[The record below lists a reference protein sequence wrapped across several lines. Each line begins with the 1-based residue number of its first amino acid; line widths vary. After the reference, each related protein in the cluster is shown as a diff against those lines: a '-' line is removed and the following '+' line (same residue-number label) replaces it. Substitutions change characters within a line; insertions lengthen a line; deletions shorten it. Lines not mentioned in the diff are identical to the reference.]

1 MVLNI
6 AAGNGFTAA
15 LPTIGK
21 DLHIMEG
28 NLQWV
33 VSSYTL
39 TSGCFLLLFGRLAD
53 IYGRRVVF
61 LIGIA
66 WFIVFT
72 IGCGFVHNEI
82 SMDVMRAFQGLGPAA
97 SIPAALGILAQSF
110 ERGSTIRTIAF
121 ATFSSGAPIG
131 GAFGGT
137 MGGALTQLTK
147 LSWRSAFF
155 FNAGLGALTFVIG
168 LLAIDPDRHHLNPN
182 LDRRTAVRGWR
193 TGYIIATLILSLVLI
208 AVFIYWEWVLDQE
221 ADLPSGQSGRAQ
233 PLVSLKLFGR
243 ANGRLAVMQTMAFFI
258 WAGFC
263 SWIYQ
268 NYLGLTP
275 ILSMLR
281 MLPMSVTGVF
291 CNVVVALAVAHVQGI
306 ILVALGCIMTG
317 LAPLLFAVIKVN
329 APYWAFGFPS
339 AILSV
344 VGADFIFASGS
355 IYVAKVSLPHEQSLA
370 AGTVQ
375 YVDAGRRFSL
385 SCICHNVIKVNP
397 RLTYSSARLVPLS
410 ALHSPS
416 VVLDKTIS
424 KETRRLNASQPA
436 VSPQVTA
443 KAALLAGY
451 RAVQWLNF
459 GFVMF
464 GLVLALVFLRDIGVI
479 ARKPRPPVHP
489 QGEPKLIGPDEK
501 QSPIYVEDI
510 ETLGFENPA
519 PHSDV
524 GVATREPSEGQTRTS

>member
-1 MVLNI
+1 MVLNVY

-39 TSGCFLLLFGRLAD
+39 TSGCFLLLLVHLLYHR
-53 IYGRRVVF
+53 
-61 LIGIA
+61 
-66 WFIVFT
+66 
-72 IGCGFVHNEI
+72 CGFVHNEI

-97 SIPAALGILAQSF
+97 SIPVALGILAQSF
-110 ERGSTIRTIAF
+110 ECGSTIRTIAF

-147 LSWRSAFF
+147 LSWRSAFLL
-155 FNAGLGALTFVIG
+155 NAGPGALTFVIG
-168 LLAIDPDRHHLNPN
+168 LLAIDPDRHHLDPN
-182 LDRRTAVRGWR
+182 LDRRVDWIGAALITSGLVLFTFAIGDGETAVRGWR
-193 TGYIIATLILSLVLI
+193 TGYIIATLIVSLVLI
-208 AVFIYWEWVLDQE
+208 AVFIYWGWVLDQE
-221 ADLPSGQSGRAQ
+221 AALPSGQSRRAQ
-233 PLVSLKLFGR
+233 PLVSLKLFVR

-263 SWIYQ
+263 SWMFYAQ
-268 NYLGLTP
+268 AGLTP

-317 LAPLLFAVIKVN
+317 LAPLLFALIKVN
-329 APYWAFGFPS
+329 APYW
-339 AILSV
+339 LS

-370 AGTVQ
+370 AGLFNTLMQVG
-375 YVDAGRRFSL
+375 ASL
-385 SCICHNVIKVNP
+385 G
-397 RLTYSSARLVPLS
+397 LALSSI
-410 ALHSPS
+410 
-416 VVLDKTIS
+416 VLDKTIR

-436 VSPQVTA
+436 VSPQLTA
-443 KAALLAGY
+443 KAGLLAGY

-479 ARKPRPPVHP
+479 ARKLRPPVHP
-489 QGEPKLIGPDEK
+489 QGRPKLIEPDEK
-501 QSPIYVEDI
+501 VVDPTPVEQSPIYVEDI